1 MKEEFI
7 ELLKSTNREGIENLL
22 NFLEKSDFYK
32 APASTRFHG
41 NYEGGL
47 LEHSLKVY
55 EIYKEKI
62 KPQIV
67 SEDSTLP
74 RPVYY
79 DVVSDAMYVLKGQEM
94 NEMISGL
101 IREYIFIEVKN
112 QYSSYE
118 EAKFCVLSITQMIC
132 SRYGIEN
139 KNESID
145 CVNHFN
151 GMDDKVIKSELQ
163 DMKRIFDSVN
173 QRMEHGLYMKGK
185 NNYRGHEER

>member
-1 MKEEFI
+1 MEQKLTKEEYAQKMKEKRLLLFDMANQQLI
-7 ELLKSTNREGIENLL
+7 KTTSSNELYLNYLTLQGKLLYTVTNTLL
-22 NFLEKSDFYK
+22 VQ
-32 APASTRFHG
+32 TQ
-41 NYEGGL
+41 
-47 LEHSLKVY
+47 
-55 EIYKEKI
+55 
-62 KPQIV
+62 KP
-67 SEDSTLP
+67 
-74 RPVYY
+74 
-79 DVVSDAMYVLKGQEM
+79 DAILLKGQEM

-112 QYSSYE
+112 QYSSYD

-163 DMKRIFDSVN
+163 DMKKIFDSVN